1 MVEFTTPIIR
11 VSIIN
16 ALCCIFD
23 NENTELYMPLSSRSL
38 SVLILHLSL
47 SLFFMMRYIYF
58 AMQASHKNG
67 TKLSFYSMPEYDA
80 WRERLGN
87 TANAWAIKYYK
98 VSCCE
103 HGEPPYIFTLIKV

>member
-1 MVEFTTPIIR
+1 
-11 VSIIN
+11 
-16 ALCCIFD
+16 
-23 NENTELYMPLSSRSL
+23 
-38 SVLILHLSL
+38 
-47 SLFFMMRYIYF
+47 MMRYIYF

-98 VSCCE
+98 VSCFE
-103 HGEPPYIFTLIKV
+103 HGEPPYIFTLVKV